1 MITDIEDYFVHGCG
15 RCERFATPDCSTR
28 IWVDGLRDLRRL
40 CRGAGLSESLK
51 WGHPCFLRGDRNIA
65 IIGAFQKDFRLTFF
79 NAALMKDPENVLE
92 KPGPNTRY
100 PCLIRFSKK
109 EQIAAMALIVQSY
122 LAEAITYADAG
133 VRPPRTDVTFDLPD
147 ELVDAFAADPE
158 LAAAF
163 EALTPGRRRSYV
175 INLSSAKKSE
185 TRLARIDRFRDK
197 IFSGKGV
204 NER

>member
-79 NAALMKDPENVLE
+79 NAALMKDPEM
-92 KPGPNTRY
+92 
-100 PCLIRFSKK
+100 CLKSRG
-109 EQIAAMALIVQSY
+109 QIPDILALS
-122 LAEAITYADAG
+122 DF
-133 VRPPRTDVTFDLPD
+133 PRKNRLP
-147 ELVDAFAADPE
+147 LWH
-158 LAAAF
+158 
-163 EALTPGRRRSYV
+163 
-175 INLSSAKKSE
+175 
-185 TRLARIDRFRDK
+185 
-197 IFSGKGV
+197 
-204 NER
+204 

>member
-1 MITDIEDYFVHGCG
+1 
-15 RCERFATPDCSTR
+15 
-28 IWVDGLRDLRRL
+28 
-40 CRGAGLSESLK
+40 
-51 WGHPCFLRGDRNIA
+51 
-65 IIGAFQKDFRLTFF
+65 
-79 NAALMKDPENVLE
+79 
-92 KPGPNTRY
+92 
-100 PCLIRFSKK
+100 
-109 EQIAAMALIVQSY
+109 MALIVQSY